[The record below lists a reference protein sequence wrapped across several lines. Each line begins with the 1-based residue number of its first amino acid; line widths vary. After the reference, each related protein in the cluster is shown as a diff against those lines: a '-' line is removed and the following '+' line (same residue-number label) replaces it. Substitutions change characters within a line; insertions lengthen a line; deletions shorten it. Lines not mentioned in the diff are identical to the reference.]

1 VYSFTQP
8 GKCSMNL
15 PVFSYHPDPFKTDTF
30 IPSDQA
36 CRVCNQCRG
45 FQYMGPVYPNLGNL
59 IPLCPWCIASGEAH
73 SALDLEFSDPNL
85 ILKDQN
91 DQEVSRAVKDEI
103 CQRTPGF
110 NTWQDQIWLSHCA
123 DAAVFLGACDGKT
136 IRQEHAE
143 VIPQIQENYCG
154 EHEDLDEYVDELEAE
169 GGWLVARIFQ
179 CRHCSQK
186 LVHIEAD

>member
-1 VYSFTQP
+1 
-8 GKCSMNL
+8 MDL
-15 PVFSYHPDPFKTDTF
+15 PLFSYHPDPFKTETF
-30 IPSDQA
+30 IATDQK

-59 IPLCPWCIASGEAH
+59 IPICPWCIASGEAH
-73 SALDLEFSDPNL
+73 SALGLRFSDPDL
-85 ILKDQN
+85 ILEDQN
-91 DQEVSRAVKDEI
+91 CQKVSQAVKDLI

-154 EHEDLDEYVDELEAE
+154 ENQDLDEYVDELEDE
-169 GGWLVARIFQ
+169 GGWIVARVFQ
-179 CRHCSQK
+179 CHHCRQK